1 MDPSMDQGDP
11 RKHGARVMPHG
22 AGDAL
27 STAFEMIATPALF
40 AFFGL
45 LLDRGVGTTPLFT
58 LLFMAVVLA
67 YVTWKVFK
75 RYEHRMQTFES
86 RLPGR
91 RAADA

>member
-1 MDPSMDQGDP
+1 MDQGDP
-11 RKHGARVMPHG
+11 RKHGAHVRPHG

-27 STAFEMIATPALF
+27 SNAFEMVATPALF

-58 LLFMAVVLA
+58 LLFMSVVLA
-67 YVTWKVFK
+67 YTTWKVFR
-75 RYEHRMQTFES
+75 RYERRMQTFES

-91 RAADA
+91 RGADA

>member
-1 MDPSMDQGDP
+1 MDQRDL
-11 RKHGARVMPHG
+11 RRHGARVTPHG

-58 LLFMAVVLA
+58 LLFMSIVFA
-67 YVTWKVFK
+67 YTTWQVFK
-75 RYEHRMQTFES
+75 RYEQRMQTFENKL
-86 RLPGR
+86 RGR
-91 RAADA
+91 RNADV

>member
-1 MDPSMDQGDP
+1 MDQADP
-11 RKHGARVMPHG
+11 RNYGARVRLHG

-27 STAFEMIATPALF
+27 SAAFEMIATPALF

-58 LLFMAVVLA
+58 LLFMGIVLA
-67 YVTWKVFK
+67 YTTWKVFK
-75 RYEHRMQTFES
+75 RYEQRMQTFES
-86 RLPGR
+86 KLPGR

>member
-1 MDPSMDQGDP
+1 MDQRDP
-11 RKHGARVMPHG
+11 RRHGARVVPHG

-58 LLFMAVVLA
+58 LLFMSVVLA
-67 YVTWKVFK
+67 YTTWKVLK
-75 RYEHRMQTFES
+75 RYEQRMRTLED

>member
-1 MDPSMDQGDP
+1 MDQRDLP
-11 RKHGARVMPHG
+11 KHGARVKLHG

-27 STAFEMIATPALF
+27 SAAFEMIATPALF

-58 LLFMAVVLA
+58 LLFMSVVLA

-75 RYEHRMQTFES
+75 RYEQRMQTFES
-86 RLPGR
+86 ELPRR

>member
-1 MDPSMDQGDP
+1 MDQRDLG
-11 RKHGARVMPHG
+11 KHSARFVPHG

-45 LLDRGVGTTPLFT
+45 LLDRAVGTTPLFT
-58 LLFMAVVLA
+58 LLFMSIVLA
-67 YVTWKVFK
+67 YTTWKVFK
-75 RYEHRMQTFES
+75 RYEQRMQTFES

-91 RAADA
+91 RGADA

>member
-1 MDPSMDQGDP
+1 MDQRDP
-11 RKHGARVMPHG
+11 RRHGARVTPHG

-58 LLFMAVVLA
+58 LLFMSVVLA
-67 YVTWKVFK
+67 YTTWKVFK
-75 RYEHRMQTFES
+75 RYEQRMRTLES

>member
-1 MDPSMDQGDP
+1 MDQRDLP
-11 RKHGARVMPHG
+11 ERGARMMPHG

-58 LLFMAVVLA
+58 LLFMSVVLA
-67 YVTWKVFK
+67 YTTWKVLK
-75 RYEHRMQTFES
+75 RYEQRMRTLEN

-91 RAADA
+91 RGADA

>member
-1 MDPSMDQGDP
+1 MDQGDP
-11 RKHGARVMPHG
+11 PEHGAHVRPHG

-58 LLFMAVVLA
+58 LLFMSIVLA
-67 YVTWKVFK
+67 YVTWKVFR
-75 RYEHRMQTFES
+75 RYEQRMQTFEN
-86 RLPGR
+86 RLPER
-91 RAADA
+91 RGADA

>member
-1 MDPSMDQGDP
+1 MDQGDP
-11 RKHGARVMPHG
+11 PEHGAHVRPHG

-58 LLFMAVVLA
+58 LLFMSIVLA

-75 RYEHRMQTFES
+75 RYERRMQTFEN

-91 RAADA
+91 RGADA

>member
-1 MDPSMDQGDP
+1 MDQRDLG
-11 RKHGARVMPHG
+11 KHSARFVPHG

-58 LLFMAVVLA
+58 LLFMSIVLA
-67 YVTWKVFK
+67 YTTWKVFK
-75 RYEHRMQTFES
+75 RYEQRMQTFENK
-86 RLPGR
+86 LPGR
-91 RAADA
+91 RGADA

>member
-1 MDPSMDQGDP
+1 MDQGDP
-11 RKHGARVMPHG
+11 PKHGARVRLHG

-58 LLFMAVVLA
+58 LLFMSIVLA
-67 YVTWKVFK
+67 YTTWKVFK
-75 RYEHRMQTFES
+75 RYEQRMQTFES
-86 RLPGR
+86 KLPGR
-91 RAADA
+91 RGADA

>member
-1 MDPSMDQGDP
+1 MDQRDLG
-11 RKHGARVMPHG
+11 KHSARFVPHG

-58 LLFMAVVLA
+58 LLFMSIVLA
-67 YVTWKVFK
+67 YTTWKVFK
-75 RYEHRMQTFES
+75 RYEQRMKTFENK
-86 RLPGR
+86 LPGR
-91 RAADA
+91 RGADA

>member
-1 MDPSMDQGDP
+1 MDQRDLP
-11 RKHGARVMPHG
+11 KHGARAMPHG

-58 LLFMAVVLA
+58 LLFMSVVLA
-67 YVTWKVFK
+67 YTTWKVLK
-75 RYEHRMQTFES
+75 RYEQRMRTLEN

-91 RAADA
+91 RGADA

>member
-1 MDPSMDQGDP
+1 MDQRDP
-11 RKHGARVMPHG
+11 RKHGARWTTPHG

-58 LLFMAVVLA
+58 LLFMSVVLA
-67 YVTWKVFK
+67 YTTWKVFK
-75 RYEHRMQTFES
+75 RYERRMDTLES

-91 RAADA
+91 RGADA

>member
-1 MDPSMDQGDP
+1 MDQRDLP
-11 RKHGARVMPHG
+11 KHGARVKLHG

-27 STAFEMIATPALF
+27 SAAFEMIATPALF

-58 LLFMAVVLA
+58 LLFMSVVLA

-75 RYEHRMQTFES
+75 RYEQRMQTFES
-86 RLPGR
+86 ELPR
-91 RAADA
+91 RRGADA

>member
-1 MDPSMDQGDP
+1 MDQGDP
-11 RKHGARVMPHG
+11 PEHGAHMRPHG

-58 LLFMAVVLA
+58 LLFMSIVLA
-67 YVTWKVFK
+67 YVTWKVFR
-75 RYEHRMQTFES
+75 RYEQRMQTFES

-91 RAADA
+91 RGADA

>member
-1 MDPSMDQGDP
+1 MDQPDP
-11 RKHGARVMPHG
+11 RKHGARVTPHG

-58 LLFMAVVLA
+58 LLFMSIVLA
-67 YVTWKVFK
+67 YTTWKVFK
-75 RYEHRMQTFES
+75 RYEQRMQTFENK
-86 RLPGR
+86 LPGR
-91 RAADA
+91 RSADA

>member
-1 MDPSMDQGDP
+1 MDQGDP
-11 RKHGARVMPHG
+11 PEHGAHVRPHG
-22 AGDAL
+22 SGDAL

-58 LLFMAVVLA
+58 LLFMSIVLA
-67 YVTWKVFK
+67 YTTWKVFK

-91 RAADA
+91 RGADA

>member
-1 MDPSMDQGDP
+1 MDQRDL

-58 LLFMAVVLA
+58 ILFTAIVLA
-67 YVTWKVFK
+67 YTTWKVFK
-75 RYEHRMQTFES
+75 RYDQRMRALEN

-91 RAADA
+91 GGGDG

>member
-1 MDPSMDQGDP
+1 MDQRDL
-11 RKHGARVMPHG
+11 REQGARFVPHG

-58 LLFMAVVLA
+58 LLFMSIVLA
-67 YVTWKVFK
+67 YTTWKVFK
-75 RYEHRMQTFES
+75 RYEQRMQTFENK
-86 RLPGR
+86 LPGR
-91 RAADA
+91 RGADA